1 MEDGITCEVCS
12 KIYKNMRT
20 YTQHINYK
28 RCNKVIVPKPIFSI
42 CQYCEKDLKT
52 KQNRL
57 RHEERC
63 CKNVNLEVSE
73 KIKLVSDTLNQ
84 LKNMTGKNIVEYIDE
99 NGCSQCIPLDLVS
112 QPAPSPVSQ
121 QVANTINNDNK
132 TTINNVAGNV
142 INNIVIN
149 NFGEEDTSH
158 ITKRQIL
165 KALKMCKE
173 FPLEMIKITHFD
185 KDKPENHN
193 IYKPNFK
200 DKYVKYFNDSVWKVG
215 DAVKIITE
223 LYMSKMD
230 IAEEKFEEYKPM
242 LTELTQDR
250 FQWFLDNR
258 EEPDVMREIL
268 KKIAEML
275 YNDRGIVM
283 EHK

>member
-1 MEDGITCEVCS
+1 MEDGITCHACS
-12 KIYKNMRT
+12 KIYKNLKT
-20 YTQHINYK
+20 YNQHISCN
-28 RCNKVIVPKPIFSI
+28 RCINKVVKVRILDSRCK
-42 CQYCEKDLKT
+42 YCEKEFKT
-52 KQNRL
+52 KQNKE
-57 RHEERC
+57 RHEVKCPKILSWE
-63 CKNVNLEVSE
+63 LEQ
-73 KIKLVSDTLNQ
+73 KIKMVNDTL
-84 LKNMTGKNIVEYIDE
+84 LEIKEMTGKNIVEY
-99 NGCSQCIPLDLVS
+99 PLDVVPLTSNDVVPHS
-112 QPAPSPVSQ
+112 HISQ
-121 QVANTINNDNK
+121 QNANTINNDNK
-132 TTINNVAGNV
+132 SITNVAGNN
-142 INNIVIN
+142 ITNIVIN

-242 LTELTQDR
+242 LSELTQDR

>member
-1 MEDGITCEVCS
+1 VKCP
-12 KIYKNMRT
+12 KIL
-20 YTQHINYK
+20 
-28 RCNKVIVPKPIFSI
+28 SW
-42 CQYCEKDLKT
+42 E
-52 KQNRL
+52 
-57 RHEERC
+57 
-63 CKNVNLEVSE
+63 LEQ
-73 KIKLVSDTLNQ
+73 KIKMVNDTL
-84 LKNMTGKNIVEYIDE
+84 LEIKELTGKNIVE
-99 NGCSQCIPLDLVS
+99 CPVDLVPLTNS
-112 QPAPSPVSQ
+112 DVVPHSPASQ
-121 QVANTINNDNK
+121 QIANTI
-132 TTINNVAGNV
+132 TNVAGNN
-142 INNIVIN
+142 ITNIVIN

-215 DAVKIITE
+215 DATKLITE

-242 LTELTQDR
+242 LSELTQDR

-268 KKIAEML
+268 KKICEML
-275 YNDRGIVM
+275 YNERGVIT
-283 EHK
+283 ETK

>member
-1 MEDGITCEVCS
+1 MEDAITCHACS
-12 KIYKNMRT
+12 KIYKNKAT
-20 YTQHINYK
+20 YNQRISYK
-28 RCNKVIVPKPIFSI
+28 RCNKVLIPKNIDDT
-42 CQYCEKDLKT
+42 CQYCSLKLAT
-52 KQNRL
+52 KQSKN
-57 RHEERC
+57 RHESKC
-63 CKNVNLEVSE
+63 SKNVTLELE
-73 KIKLVSDTLNQ
+73 QKIKMVNDTL
-84 LKNMTGKNIVEYIDE
+84 LEIKEMTGRNIVEY
-99 NGCSQCIPLDLVS
+99 PLDVVPLTSKNVV
-112 QPAPSPVSQ
+112 PHTPISQ
-121 QVANTINNDNK
+121 QNANTINNDNK
-132 TTINNVAGNV
+132 SITNVAGNN
-142 INNIVIN
+142 ITNIVIN

-242 LTELTQDR
+242 LSELTQDR

>member
-1 MEDGITCEVCS
+1 MENAITCHNCS
-12 KIYKNMRT
+12 RIYKNKAT
-20 YTQHINYK
+20 YNQHITYK
-28 RCNKVIVPKPIFSI
+28 RCKVKSTDIIFHN
-42 CQYCEKDLKT
+42 CKYCEKNFST
-52 KQNRL
+52 KQNCQ
-57 RHEERC
+57 RHEGKC
-63 CKNVNLEVSE
+63 SKNVNLELE
-73 KIKLVSDTLNQ
+73 QKIKMVNDTL
-84 LKNMTGKNIVEYIDE
+84 LEIKEMTGRNIVEY
-99 NGCSQCIPLDLVS
+99 
-112 QPAPSPVSQ
+112 PSDVVPHSPTSQ
-121 QVANTINNDNK
+121 QIANTI
-132 TTINNVAGNV
+132 TNVAGNN
-142 INNIVIN
+142 ITNIVIN

-185 KDKPENHN
+185 KERPENHN

-215 DAVKIITE
+215 DATKLITE

-242 LTELTQDR
+242 LSELTQTR

-268 KKIAEML
+268 KKICEML
-275 YNDRGIVM
+275 YNERGVIT
-283 EHK
+283 ESK